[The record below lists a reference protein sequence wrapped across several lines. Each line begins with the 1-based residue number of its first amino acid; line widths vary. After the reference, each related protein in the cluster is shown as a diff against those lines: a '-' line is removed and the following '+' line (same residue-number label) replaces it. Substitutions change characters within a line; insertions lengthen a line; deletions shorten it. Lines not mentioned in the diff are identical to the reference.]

1 MLWATV
7 MNGTKKCG
15 WQRVTKMPHFL
26 NMRIRQCTEKIHQQR
41 NISCHYHFRY
51 NMQMRL
57 IWKQIPPKYSHL
69 NIFIHLI
76 SFIYGTFQG
85 NDHLIYN
92 RSFFYLHKETE
103 RIVRHPLINGLP
115 KATRIKRNRVVQNSG
130 KSDIWDKIL
139 HLSLLFT
146 TKLSTYWKYYF
157 HCRWT
162 TTVQTPLCSAAKC

>member
-1 MLWATV
+1 MV

-51 NMQMRL
+51 NMQMRW
-57 IWKQIPPKYSHL
+57 IWKQ
-69 NIFIHLI
+69 NIFV
-76 SFIYGTFQG
+76 FQYTYKFDTFYKRKFQG

-139 HLSLLFT
+139 HLSLIIYNEIIYIFEILFS
-146 TKLSTYWKYYF
+146 L
-157 HCRWT
+157 
-162 TTVQTPLCSAAKC
+162 

>member
-1 MLWATV
+1 MLLNIIFRMLWATA
-7 MNGTKKCG
+7 MNGTKRCG
-15 WQRVTKMPHFL
+15 WLKVTKMPPFL

-41 NISCHYHFRY
+41 NISCHYPFRY

-57 IWKQIPPKYSHL
+57 ICKQIPIYSYS
-69 NIFIHLI
+69 NILIHLI
-76 SFIYGTFQG
+76 SFICVKFQG

-130 KSDIWDKIL
+130 KL
-139 HLSLLFT
+139 LS
-146 TKLSTYWKYYF
+146 
-157 HCRWT
+157 WT
-162 TTVQTPLCSAAKC
+162 I

>member
-1 MLWATV
+1 

-51 NMQMRL
+51 NMQMTL
-57 IWKQIPPKYSHL
+57 IWRQYL
-69 NIFIHLI
+69 YFNIRINLI
-76 SFIYGTFQG
+76 LFIYGKFQG

-139 HLSLLFT
+139 HLSLIIYNEMIYILEILFS
-146 TKLSTYWKYYF
+146 L
-157 HCRWT
+157 
-162 TTVQTPLCSAAKC
+162 

>member
-1 MLWATV
+1 
-7 MNGTKKCG
+7 
-15 WQRVTKMPHFL
+15 MPHFL

-57 IWKQIPPKYSHL
+57 VCKQNPPRFYSYL
-69 NIFIHLI
+69 NILIHMT
-76 SFIYGTFQG
+76 SFIYVKFQG

-130 KSDIWDKIL
+130 KSLSWTIRIFRQIYKINNEIIYIL
-139 HLSLLFT
+139 EMLF
-146 TKLSTYWKYYF
+146 S
-157 HCRWT
+157 
-162 TTVQTPLCSAAKC
+162 KCYI